1 MRTRTLRLGLPFG
14 AVLGTLLLMLLAGA
28 AAAVHEDG
36 FQLEGNAA
44 ASDLTYVYNGT
55 PGTLSGDFA
64 GPIDWDSI
72 FEGGPAVSGG
82 AGATSVSTGWIQTKA
97 SLPSGDWGSITAAAA
112 STDFGLTTDSKNN
125 TVFDSADSTT
135 YTLASKDTKPVSGWT
150 CVSANNVTD
159 KGDITNAYVALM
171 AASGGSE
178 NLYFGLE
185 KTASNGDNNVGI
197 WLLQDSSVACSSS
210 GTSTTFGGQH
220 TDGDIFLVSEFTN
233 GGVVSSINAYRWNG
247 DDTGSLSTTP
257 FASGQDCHVTNAG
270 DELCATTNGK
280 DITVPWLN
288 YFKGSG
294 LNQPEGPSAFFE
306 GGINLS
312 AFSQF
317 TSGCFTKVLFNT
329 RSSQELGATLYDYTI
344 ADLNTCA
351 TKSGTKFEDLNA
363 NGVKDAG
370 EPGIAGWPIYL
381 LNAAGTTVVQSTTT
395 DSNGDYAFNNIVP
408 GSYKVCEAADN
419 NTSDSTTWYQS
430 YPKTGT
436 TDLYTGC
443 TGLNSAYAANGY
455 AVTLATNANDTGND
469 FGNYQMASKSG
480 MKFEDMNANGVKDAG
495 DTPVSGVTIKLL
507 NAAGTSVVQTTTT
520 AATTGA
526 YSFTGITPG
535 SYLVCEF
542 PSAGW
547 TQSAPSNTACSGVT
561 GAAPGGYAITLTSGQ
576 SDTGNDFGNYQM
588 ASKSGM
594 KFEDMNANGVKDA
607 GDTPVSGVTIK
618 LLNAAGTSVVQTTTT
633 AATTGAYSF
642 TGITPGSYLVCEFPS
657 AGWTQSAPSNTACS
671 GVTGAAPGGYAITL
685 TSGQSDTGND
695 FGNWRYAS
703 KSGFKFQDQNANGS
717 YDPLVDTLIQGWRFD
732 LWDVTTTPAFVS
744 TTTTGINGG
753 YSFGSLMP
761 GKTYVVCEQDPT
773 SSSLVWYQSYPNG
786 STTAPA
792 GESIFDCSTLTS
804 TPVPYMHYGYQ
815 FAATSGAGFVNNIMG
830 NYPVAPGCT
839 LTQGYWKTHSTY
851 GPAAHPDATWDQITA
866 AMTGGSFGSGPDS
879 EFFTSGLTWY
889 QVFTTNPKGGNAWYI
904 LAHQYMAAVLNQL
917 DGAGDVP
924 GLSTTLSQAYTILG
938 NYATAKDIGKK
949 DPNRD
954 VAISL
959 ATFLNNYN
967 NGLLGVPHCGEPG
980 MTTYPMPLG

>member
-36 FQLEGNAA
+36 FQLEANAA

-197 WLLQDSSVACSSS
+197 WLLQNPSVACSSS

-455 AVTLATNANDTGND
+455 AVTLATNAN
-469 FGNYQMASKSG
+469 
-480 MKFEDMNANGVKDAG
+480 
-495 DTPVSGVTIKLL
+495 
-507 NAAGTSVVQTTTT
+507 
-520 AATTGA
+520 
-526 YSFTGITPG
+526 
-535 SYLVCEF
+535 
-542 PSAGW
+542 
-547 TQSAPSNTACSGVT
+547 
-561 GAAPGGYAITLTSGQ
+561 
-576 SDTGNDFGNYQM
+576 DTGNDFGNYQM

>member
-82 AGATSVSTGWIQTKA
+82 AGATSVSPGWIQTKA

-576 SDTGNDFGNYQM
+576 SDTGNDFGN
-588 ASKSGM
+588 
-594 KFEDMNANGVKDA
+594 
-607 GDTPVSGVTIK
+607 
-618 LLNAAGTSVVQTTTT
+618 
-633 AATTGAYSF
+633 
-642 TGITPGSYLVCEFPS
+642 
-657 AGWTQSAPSNTACS
+657 
-671 GVTGAAPGGYAITL
+671 
-685 TSGQSDTGND
+685 
-695 FGNWRYAS
+695 WRYAS

>member
-197 WLLQDSSVACSSS
+197 WLLQNPSVACSSS

-395 DSNGDYAFNNIVP
+395 DSNGDYTFDEIVP

-455 AVTLATNANDTGND
+455 AVTLATNAN
-469 FGNYQMASKSG
+469 
-480 MKFEDMNANGVKDAG
+480 
-495 DTPVSGVTIKLL
+495 
-507 NAAGTSVVQTTTT
+507 
-520 AATTGA
+520 
-526 YSFTGITPG
+526 
-535 SYLVCEF
+535 
-542 PSAGW
+542 
-547 TQSAPSNTACSGVT
+547 
-561 GAAPGGYAITLTSGQ
+561 
-576 SDTGNDFGNYQM
+576 DTGNDFGNYQM

-904 LAHQYMAAVLNQL
+904 LAHQFMAAVLNQL

>member
-82 AGATSVSTGWIQTKA
+82 AGATSVSSGWIQTKA

-576 SDTGNDFGNYQM
+576 SDTGNDFGN
-588 ASKSGM
+588 
-594 KFEDMNANGVKDA
+594 
-607 GDTPVSGVTIK
+607 
-618 LLNAAGTSVVQTTTT
+618 
-633 AATTGAYSF
+633 
-642 TGITPGSYLVCEFPS
+642 
-657 AGWTQSAPSNTACS
+657 
-671 GVTGAAPGGYAITL
+671 
-685 TSGQSDTGND
+685 
-695 FGNWRYAS
+695 WRYAS

>member
-197 WLLQDSSVACSSS
+197 WLLQNPSVACSSS

-455 AVTLATNANDTGND
+455 AVTLATNAN
-469 FGNYQMASKSG
+469 
-480 MKFEDMNANGVKDAG
+480 
-495 DTPVSGVTIKLL
+495 
-507 NAAGTSVVQTTTT
+507 
-520 AATTGA
+520 
-526 YSFTGITPG
+526 
-535 SYLVCEF
+535 
-542 PSAGW
+542 
-547 TQSAPSNTACSGVT
+547 
-561 GAAPGGYAITLTSGQ
+561 
-576 SDTGNDFGNYQM
+576 DTGNDFGNYQM

>member
-395 DSNGDYAFNNIVP
+395 DSNGDYTFDEIVP

-455 AVTLATNANDTGND
+455 AVTLATNAN
-469 FGNYQMASKSG
+469 
-480 MKFEDMNANGVKDAG
+480 
-495 DTPVSGVTIKLL
+495 
-507 NAAGTSVVQTTTT
+507 
-520 AATTGA
+520 
-526 YSFTGITPG
+526 
-535 SYLVCEF
+535 
-542 PSAGW
+542 
-547 TQSAPSNTACSGVT
+547 
-561 GAAPGGYAITLTSGQ
+561 
-576 SDTGNDFGNYQM
+576 DTGNDFGNYQM

>member
-197 WLLQDSSVACSSS
+197 WLLQNPSVACSSS

-395 DSNGDYAFNNIVP
+395 DSNGDYTFDEIVP

-455 AVTLATNANDTGND
+455 AVTLATNAN
-469 FGNYQMASKSG
+469 
-480 MKFEDMNANGVKDAG
+480 
-495 DTPVSGVTIKLL
+495 
-507 NAAGTSVVQTTTT
+507 
-520 AATTGA
+520 
-526 YSFTGITPG
+526 
-535 SYLVCEF
+535 
-542 PSAGW
+542 
-547 TQSAPSNTACSGVT
+547 
-561 GAAPGGYAITLTSGQ
+561 
-576 SDTGNDFGNYQM
+576 DTGNDFGNYQM

>member
-576 SDTGNDFGNYQM
+576 SDTGNDFGN
-588 ASKSGM
+588 
-594 KFEDMNANGVKDA
+594 
-607 GDTPVSGVTIK
+607 
-618 LLNAAGTSVVQTTTT
+618 
-633 AATTGAYSF
+633 
-642 TGITPGSYLVCEFPS
+642 
-657 AGWTQSAPSNTACS
+657 
-671 GVTGAAPGGYAITL
+671 
-685 TSGQSDTGND
+685 
-695 FGNWRYAS
+695 WRYAS